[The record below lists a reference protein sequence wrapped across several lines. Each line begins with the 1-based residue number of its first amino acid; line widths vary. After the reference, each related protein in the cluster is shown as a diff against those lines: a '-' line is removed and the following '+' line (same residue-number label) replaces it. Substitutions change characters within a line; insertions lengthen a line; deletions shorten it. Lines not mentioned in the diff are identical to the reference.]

1 MNIALSFLLLFF
13 TVIGSIQAG
22 ENHTNHLDHVHHRET
37 QALSNWMSGYQFGFS
52 HIVSKNDHMSDDTG
66 VFLSLHAMKNLENTL
81 FNRKLYF
88 ATGVHT
94 TFTNDK
100 HIGTMIGIMY
110 QINDQ
115 TILSI
120 MPGIMWMKHSKN
132 HSMDE
137 MDMNMDMG
145 NMSKMYPVKVQ
156 WESEYGTHIE
166 ISHKMVLL
174 GHLLSP
180 NIGWMSSS
188 SHDQYTLGLNFHF

>member
-1 MNIALSFLLLFF
+1 MNNPLYFILLFF

-22 ENHTNHLDHVHHRET
+22 EKHKNHSDHAHHRET

-115 TILSI
+115 TMLSF

-145 NMSKMYPVKVQ
+145 NMSKMYPVKAQ

-174 GHLLSP
+174 GHLLNP

-188 SHDQYTLGLNFHF
+188 SHDQYTIGLNFHF